1 VALVLAT
8 GGAVL
13 SASAATLGGLADGGI
28 GAGSATVAG
37 CDANGFSVSYAT
49 SGGNVSS
56 ATVSGIADPGC
67 EGGALS
73 LTVANGATSVGSGS
87 ATVPTDAGTVDNSV
101 TVPLSP
107 QPPAAQVNQVHV
119 AVAGP

>member
-1 VALVLAT
+1 LALVLAT

-13 SASAATLGGLADGGI
+13 SASAAALGGLADGGI

-37 CDANGFSVSYAT
+37 CDANGFGVSYAL
-49 SGGNVSS
+49 SGGNVTS

-73 LTVANGATSVGSGS
+73 LTIANGATSVGSGT
-87 ATVPTDAGTVDNSV
+87 ATVPTDAGTTDNSV

-107 QPPAAQVNQVHV
+107 QPPASQVSQVHV
-119 AVAGP
+119 VVAGP